1 MAVEIDP
8 EIEKCSG
15 GVPRPNK
22 IGRVYADRFASRL
35 VGPARLHHLPG
46 FLAIWAD
53 HACRRSPAHLTAL
66 LARRPSGMHH
76 VFFFFF
82 ANTTC

>member
-35 VGPARLHHLPG
+35 VGPARL
-46 FLAIWAD
+46 IIY
-53 HACRRSPAHLTAL
+53 PA
-66 LARRPSGMHH
+66 
-76 VFFFFF
+76 F
-82 ANTTC
+82 